1 MKTERRH
8 ELQTNV
14 LAHSLARWIEA
25 AKPYSRAGTAI
36 LIALVVA
43 LFAWAY
49 LSTQSSRRQADGWN
63 EYFDAMGGRNP
74 DPRDLLY
81 DISSRY
87 TGTIVA
93 QWSRLTLAD
102 FQLDQG
108 TGRLLQDRKMAR
120 EELREASEKYQA
132 LLLEATQP
140 TILQRATYG
149 LARAHEA
156 LGELERAR
164 GEYRSLATKW
174 PGGPFAA
181 AAKMRAND
189 LDQLPTKNFYDW
201 LAKYE
206 PPPPLSTEPGTP
218 GSRPNFLEE
227 PDRGGILQLPPILE
241 KAAGPAL
248 PSVIGPDG
256 EEPKADPSDEASPE
270 AASPEAEKPQG
281 GAAEAP
287 AAGADEKPPEP
298 APEGKP
304 APNEKP
310 PPESSE
316 TGPKLK

>member
-1 MKTERRH
+1 MKTQRRH
-8 ELQTNV
+8 VLQTNV

-25 AKPYSRAGTAI
+25 AKPYSKAGTAV
-36 LIALVVA
+36 LIAVVVA
-43 LFAWAY
+43 LFAWAWM
-49 LSTQSSRRQADGWN
+49 STQSTRQAADGWN
-63 EYFDAMGGRNP
+63 EYFDATGGRNP
-74 DPRDLLY
+74 DPREQLR

-87 TGTIVA
+87 AGTMVA

-102 FQLDQG
+102 IQLDDG
-108 TGRLLQDRKMAR
+108 TNRLLQDRKLAR
-120 EELREASEKYQA
+120 DELRGASEKFQA
-132 LLLEATQP
+132 LLLEASHP
-140 TILQRATYG
+140 TILQRSTYG

-156 LGELERAR
+156 SGDLERAR
-164 GEYRSLATKW
+164 KEYRALATQW
-174 PGGPFAA
+174 PESPFAA
-181 AAKMRAND
+181 AAEARAKD
-189 LDQLPTKNFYDW
+189 LDELGTKTFYDW